1 MKSKEQIKNF
11 VLNIALW
18 QVENFGFNHRMSM
31 HIQDVVP
38 NFVINWLRVDNGVL
52 SFDGLKFDTERN
64 MWTDN
69 QNIKAS
75 EITQE
80 QLDKILDI
88 LKSIDFFKP

>member
-1 MKSKEQIKNF
+1 MKSKDQIKNF

-18 QVENFGFNHRMSM
+18 QVENFGFSHRMSM
-31 HIQDVVP
+31 HIQDVIP

-64 MWTDN
+64 MWIDN